1 MELEELNKTQI
12 VLLTLLVSFVTS
24 IATGIVT
31 VTLLDQAPPAV
42 TQTINRIV
50 ERTVERVVPASPS
63 SPSIITTE
71 KETTIVVKE
80 EDLITESIERN
91 KQYLVRL
98 VRASDVVVE
107 TAIPLAGDEEGEI
120 DQVQSVNE
128 NSVIGL
134 GVIVR
139 ADGLL
144 VTDSSI
150 VSEGE
155 ALKGIIA
162 NGSILNVTVV
172 SVDGRFPVALLQL
185 EAEEG
190 DQVFARVQLIGGD
203 SLKLGQTVIALSGE
217 ERTNVAI
224 GIVSDLIYQD
234 ILIMSPEGSEEE
246 DKTVTVLENIKT
258 TIIASVIAGSPLLNI
273 FGEVIGIHTI
283 DAQKRE
289 GLYAPIHF
297 VQSHISEV
305 ANLDDSSQ
313 KESDTNV
320 DEE

>member
-107 TAIPLAGDEEGEI
+107 TEIPLVEGEEGEV
-120 DQVQSVNE
+120 DQNQSINE
-128 NSVIGL
+128 ISVVGL
-134 GVIVR
+134 GIIVR

-144 VTDSSI
+144 VTDRSI
-150 VSEGE
+150 VSEE
-155 ALKGIIA
+155 KDLKGITE

-172 SVDGRFPVALLQL
+172 SVDNTSPVALLQL
-185 EAEEG
+185 EIPEG
-190 DQVFARVQLIGGD
+190 QTFAGVQFIGGD
-203 SLKLGQTVIALSGE
+203 SLKLCQTVSALSG
-217 ERTNVAI
+217 
-224 GIVSDLIYQD
+224 
-234 ILIMSPEGSEEE
+234 
-246 DKTVTVLENIKT
+246 
-258 TIIASVIAGSPLLNI
+258 
-273 FGEVIGIHTI
+273 
-283 DAQKRE
+283 
-289 GLYAPIHF
+289 
-297 VQSHISEV
+297 
-305 ANLDDSSQ
+305 
-313 KESDTNV
+313 
-320 DEE
+320 

>member
-50 ERTVERVVPASPS
+50 ERTVERIVPAEPG

-120 DQVQSVNE
+120 VQIQSVNE

-139 ADGLL
+139 SEGLV
-144 VTDSSI
+144 VTDRSI
-150 VSEGE
+150 VEEGE
-155 ALKGIIA
+155 TLKGITA
-162 NGSILNVTVV
+162 NGSVLNITVV
-172 SVDGRFPVALLQL
+172 SVDDRFPVALLQL
-185 EAEEG
+185 EVEDG
-190 DQVFARVQLIGGD
+190 QVFAGVQFVGGG

-224 GIVSDLIYQD
+224 GIVSDLVYKD
-234 ILIMSPEGSEEE
+234 ILISNPEGSEEE
-246 DKTVTVLENIKT
+246 NKTVTVLDRIET
-258 TIIASVIAGSPLLNI
+258 TIVSNSLAGSPLLNI
-273 FGEVIGIHTI
+273 FGEVIGIYTLGV
-283 DAQKRE
+283 QKIQRS
-289 GLYAPIHF
+289 YAPVHF
-297 VQSHISEV
+297 VRSHISKI

-313 KESDTNV
+313 EESDSNM
-320 DEE
+320 DSE